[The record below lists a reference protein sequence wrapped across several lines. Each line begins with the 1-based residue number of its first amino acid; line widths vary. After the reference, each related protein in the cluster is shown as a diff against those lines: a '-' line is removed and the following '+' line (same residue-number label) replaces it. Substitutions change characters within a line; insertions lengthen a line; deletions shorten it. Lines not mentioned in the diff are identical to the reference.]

1 MDKYITA
8 FFIFLLFISKKSCNF
23 AADFEKKM
31 ETFTFCGL
39 GVDAWITI
47 ATVFAMF
54 TVLLFTKLRSD
65 VVFLCAVGVLYITG
79 VLDAKEALSG
89 ISQASVAVVGVLF
102 VVIAGLM
109 HTGVLQW
116 IVKHLLGIPNTYT
129 KAVMRLMLPVAALSS
144 FLSNTTVVA
153 LFVNIV
159 KMWSKRLGISP
170 SKLLIPLSYASGMGG
185 VCTLIGT
192 PPNLIISG
200 LYEEKTGE
208 AMNILA
214 TTIPGLFCLAIGVL
228 SIIAIRRLLPNRK
241 APEEA
246 FESTGD
252 YTVEM
257 LVPSDN
263 QHIGQTVGELGLNT
277 VHGGSLIELRHFDDE
292 KILSPVP
299 DDEPLMGGDRLIYA
313 GQIGDLLELEISHG
327 LVNADHHVF
336 HYEDAPKSHHSLR
349 TAYITFGS
357 GLIGTTMGTNGF
369 EKEHKVTL
377 VAVSRR
383 GCRIEE
389 SPREVVLKAGDT
401 LLLEGVK
408 ELQADTKM
416 MSRDLHFFE
425 SNDIPNISIRTFISS
440 AIMIAMVTLSA
451 LGVLPLLQSAIL
463 AVFAMLIFRCCSPE
477 QAMRSINWDI
487 LMIFACSAVLG
498 LAIQKTGI
506 AEMLATSILD
516 ICGTNPIVVMTAI
529 CFAGTFITEFISNT
543 AAGAMFFP
551 IMYEAAV
558 KLGYEPYPFLIA
570 LMIAVSSSFATPI
583 GSPTHMLVYGPG
595 GYRFS
600 DFLRIGLLMNIIIL
614 AANILIVNL
623 VYPLTPLP

>member
-1 MDKYITA
+1 MDS
-8 FFIFLLFISKKSCNF
+8 FVFLGF
-23 AADFEKKM
+23 
-31 ETFTFCGL
+31 GL
-39 GVDAWITI
+39 NAWITI
-47 ATVFAMF
+47 VTVFAMF
-54 TVLLFTKLRSD
+54 SVLLFTKMRSD
-65 VVFLCAVGVLYITG
+65 VVFLCAVGILYVTG
-79 VLDAKEALSG
+79 VLDAKETLSG
-89 ISQASVAVVGVLF
+89 ISQTSVAVVGVLF

-116 IVKHLLGIPNTYT
+116 IVKHLLGTPNSYT
-129 KAVMRLMLPVAALSS
+129 KAVTRLMLPVAALSS

-159 KMWSKRLGISP
+159 KMWSKKLGISP

-200 LYEEKTGE
+200 LYEERTGE

-214 TTIPGLFCLAIGVL
+214 TTVPGLFCLAIGIL
-228 SIIAIRRLLPNRK
+228 SIIAMRRLLPDRK
-241 APEEA
+241 SPEAA

-263 QHIGQTVGELGLNT
+263 KYIGMGIKEIGLDR
-277 VHGGSLIELRHFDDE
+277 VSGGSLIELRHFDGE
-292 KILSPVP
+292 QILSPVP
-299 DDEPLMGGDRLIYA
+299 DDEPLMGGDRLVYA
-313 GQIGDLLELEISHG
+313 GQIGELLELEDSYG
-327 LVNADHHVF
+327 LVNADHPVF
-336 HYEDAPKSHHSLR
+336 HYDDAPKNKTRLR

-357 GLIGTTMGTNGF
+357 HLIGTTMGTNGF

-383 GCRIEE
+383 GNRIEQ
-389 SPREVVLKAGDT
+389 SPREVTLEAGDT
-401 LLLEGVK
+401 LLLESVN
-408 ELQADTKM
+408 ELTADTKA

-425 SNDIPNISIRTFISS
+425 SEDIPNIGWRTFVSS
-440 AIMIAMVTLSA
+440 LIMIAMVALSA
-451 LGVLPLLQSAIL
+451 LKVLPLLNCAIL

-498 LAIQKTGI
+498 VAIQKTGI
-506 AEMLATSILD
+506 AERMATGILD

-529 CFAGTFITEFISNT
+529 CCAGTFITEFISNT

-551 IMYEAAV
+551 IMYEAAE

-600 DFLRIGLLMNIIIL
+600 DFLKIGLLMNLIIL
-614 AANILIVNL
+614 AANILIVNI